1 MKDDYYL
8 GLDIGTSSVGWA
20 VTDENYN
27 LLRFNNKDMWGSRIF
42 DEANTAADRR
52 INRSARRRRQR
63 QLRRNEFLQEMFA
76 SEVAKVDPDFFL
88 RLNESKFCL
97 EDKKV
102 DTRFTLFAKPG
113 YTDEDYYK
121 EYPTVYHLRYD
132 LMKAKDKKDIRLIYL
147 ACLHI
152 MKSRGHFL
160 FEGQEFN
167 IDQSYDNSI
176 NKLRDYLYN
185 MMQDTD
191 EEYSLGEHNFKD
203 IENVLKD
210 SRKTKRNAE
219 KDFKEILDTKN
230 KQIIGTFRAING
242 SKVKLSDIFNDETL
256 DDVEKKE
263 IEFSKSA
270 FIDERGVYEDALGE
284 RIELLDIMKSIYD
297 WKILNKIMKDYSSIS
312 EAKIEEYKKYRKE
325 LEQLKEIFKKYGDK
339 YEEDGKIKSDFKNA
353 FDNPNE
359 KNNYATYTGKTLYRN
374 NKYSIEKCNQ
384 EDVNKYFLDKIKQFN
399 LSDEDLVKYTDLLKA
414 LEEKEALT
422 KQRNVENSSIPY
434 QLHLMELQA
443 ILENASK
450 HYEFLNEVDETG
462 LSIKDK
468 IIEMFKFKIPYYIGP
483 LNNYHMDKGG
493 NAWVVRKTN
502 EKVMPWNFYEVIDEK
517 ATAEKFIMKMTNKC
531 TYYIGKDV
539 LPKDSILYQEFV
551 VLNAINNLKLNKKP
565 IELETKQTLY
575 NQLFKKESSITF
587 SKVFKALKAIYEQN
601 EFEIKDSGDIAGIDK
616 TFKSNLS
623 TYVKFYEILGDKI
636 TYEPYKGIVENIVK
650 WKAIFD
656 EGTSIF
662 VEKVKEEYGDK
673 FTEEELRKIT
683 RLNFSGWGRLSKEFL
698 TEIKGTNK
706 ETGEIYESI
715 MNALYFTNY
724 NLMELLSSQFTFK
737 DELEKVNQIADERTD
752 EMSYENL
759 VENTYLSPGVKRSVW
774 QAIKICDEI
783 SKIKKQSPKKL
794 FLEMTRESD
803 RDPKS
808 SVTRRMQIL
817 NKYAAA
823 KENISNAKKENL
835 NELEQNLEE
844 RTDSEMKSKRL
855 YLYYLQM
862 GRCAYTGNPI
872 NLDDILYTSKEQSYY
887 DIDHIY
893 PRSQTKDDSFNNLV
907 LVEKKSNQIKTD
919 RYLCEFPDIQ
929 AKMNGL
935 WHSWQKMG
943 LISKEKL
950 YRLTR
955 KTELTD
961 EELAGFINRQLVE
974 TSQSVK
980 AVSQIIQKIYPE
992 TKIIY
997 VKARNVSDYRNDFV
1011 GLGEQLLKKEII
1023 NEPSSITLSKCRDLN
1038 NFHHAHDAYLNIVV
1052 GNTYTTKFTDNPY
1065 NFVKENKKETEKKK
1079 RYNLAKMFEWKVERN
1094 NKVAWDPEKHYKI
1107 VEKMIKRPTVNVT
1120 KRNYINK
1127 AGQLFDIQ
1135 VVSKKDGLYPIKTSD
1150 PRLQKTNKY
1159 GGYNS
1164 VKNAYFFVVES
1175 LNKKDEKIV
1184 EIYSMPIYY
1193 MNKIKSEE
1201 DLLNYCID
1209 QLELKEPKIIH
1220 KQLNVG
1226 SKLLINDFP
1235 YYFRSSV
1242 SGGRYKYSVA
1252 KEPTLPSYMEELFIL
1267 ASKVYEKII
1276 INSKEKELSIIAKE
1290 DPNKLFNMY
1299 KDICNYFVNDTK
1311 ENKILKSYTKEEFR
1325 KLGKDKQ
1332 VEIVKNVNDLIL
1344 IDLNELFKFYIKMF
1358 NYGEYLNGHN
1368 KMITEKKEE
1377 IFKELNLE
1385 EKIIVINNT
1394 HKLLGEASLGGADL
1408 RLLDESKLSGIIQFN
1423 RDITN
1428 RNVVLVNESITGLYS
1443 NKKVLNKVD
1452 TEEEK

>member
-63 QLRRNEFLQEMFA
+63 QLRRNEFLQEIFA

-102 DTRFTLFAKPG
+102 DTRFTLFAKPS

-132 LMKAKDKKDIRLIYL
+132 LMKSKDKKDIRLIYL

-176 NKLRDYLYN
+176 KKLRDYLYN

-270 FIDERGVYEDALGE
+270 FIDERGAYEDALGE

-384 EDVNKYFLDKIKQFN
+384 EDVNKYFLDKIKQFS
-399 LSDEDLVKYTDLLKA
+399 LSDEDLVKYADLLKA

-434 QLHLMELQA
+434 QLHLMELQS

-493 NAWVVRKTN
+493 NVWVVRKTN

-551 VLNAINNLKLNKKP
+551 VLNAINNLKVNKKP

-587 SKVFKALKAIYEQN
+587 NKVFKALKAIYEQN
-601 EFEIKDSGDIAGIDK
+601 EFEIKDSDEIAGIDK

-662 VEKVKEEYGDK
+662 AEKVKEEYGDK

-706 ETGEIYESI
+706 ETGEIYKSI

-737 DELEKVNQIADERTD
+737 DELEKVNQIEDDRTD

-783 SKIKKQSPKKL
+783 SKIKKQSPKRL
-794 FLEMTRESD
+794 FLEMTR
-803 RDPKS
+803 
-808 SVTRRMQIL
+808 
-817 NKYAAA
+817 
-823 KENISNAKKENL
+823 SNGEKGK
-835 NELEQNLEE
+835 
-844 RTDSEMKSKRL
+844 RTDSRKQRILNLYADAKKTVNDYEKEYLTDLENSLKNIEESVMKSKRL

-872 NLDDILYTSKEQSYY
+872 NLDDILTKDRTDSYY

-907 LVEKKSNQIKTD
+907 LVEKKSNQTKTD
-919 RYLCEFPDIQ
+919 KYLCEFPDIQ
-929 AKMNGL
+929 AKMNGT
-935 WHSWQKMG
+935 WHGWQKMG
-943 LISKEKL
+943 LISKDKL

-955 KTELTD
+955 KTKLTD
-961 EELAGFINRQLVE
+961 EELAGFINRQLAE

-992 TKIIY
+992 TKIVY
-997 VKARNVSDYRNDFV
+997 VKARNVSDFRNGFV
-1011 GLGEQLLKKEII
+1011 KLGENLMESNLI
-1023 NEPSSITLSKCRDLN
+1023 NEPSSVTLLKCRDLN

-1052 GNTYTTKFTDNPY
+1052 GNTYTTKFTDSPY
-1065 NFVKENKKETEKKK
+1065 NFIKHNKEKNKK
-1079 RYNLAKMFEWKVERN
+1079 RFYNLDRMFESIVERN
-1094 NKVAWDPEKHYKI
+1094 EKIAWNPKVHYKI
-1107 VEKMIKRPTVNVT
+1107 IENTMKRPTVNVT

-1127 AGQLFDIQ
+1127 TGKLFDIQ
-1135 VVSKKDGLYPIKTSD
+1135 VVGKKDGLFPIKTSD
-1150 PRLQKTNKY
+1150 PRLQKTHKY

-1164 VKNAYFFVVES
+1164 VNNAYFFVVES
-1175 LNKKDEKIV
+1175 LNKKGKKIV
-1184 EIYSMPIYY
+1184 EIHSIPIYY
-1193 MNKIKSEE
+1193 INKIKSKN
-1201 DLLNYCID
+1201 DLINYCIYK
-1209 QLELKEPKIIH
+1209 LELKEPKIIYE
-1220 KQLNVG
+1220 KLNVG
-1226 SKLLINDFP
+1226 SKILVDGFP
-1235 YYFRSSV
+1235 YYLRNM
-1242 SGGRYKYSVA
+1242 GKKQITLSVA
-1252 KEPTLPSYMEELFIL
+1252 REATLPLNLTEVFR
-1267 ASKVYEKII
+1267 KITK
-1276 INSKEKELSIIAKE
+1276 INQLMQTKNQDIKSNIDISEKEI
-1290 DPNKLFNMY
+1290 DQLF
-1299 KDICNYFVNDTK
+1299 D
-1311 ENKILKSYTKEEFR
+1311 
-1325 KLGKDKQ
+1325 
-1332 VEIVKNVNDLIL
+1332 
-1344 IDLNELFKFYIKMF
+1344 FYIKMF
-1358 NYGEYLNGHN
+1358 NDGKYKNRLNN
-1368 KMITEKKEE
+1368 KITPDKKEKFE
-1377 IFKELNLE
+1377 KLSIEEKVKVIRNVHALLNEDSMGGINLE
-1385 EKIIVINNT
+1385 
-1394 HKLLGEASLGGADL
+1394 LLGEASQTG
-1408 RLLDESKLSGIIQFN
+1408 KIMWN
-1423 RDITN
+1423 KNITEN
-1428 RNVVLVNESITGLYS
+1428 NVTLVNESITGLYS

-1452 TEEEK
+1452 TKEEK